1 MMKPVQAYNPNT
13 RASFTRNLQAKL
25 ERLTAA
31 PPERET
37 QTETPEIEVE
47 EFDFDGFEPMSVQFY
62 DDAEFGDL

>member
-1 MMKPVQAYNPNT
+1 
-13 RASFTRNLQAKL
+13 LQAKL